1 MKHFEV
7 IPECYVDTNLVSTLM
22 GSEVNH
28 QKGCNSV
35 ANILSDQKKDE
46 FAVGIIDNDKKKPSY
61 FYEFSLM
68 ASRDHLELY
77 KHPNRPHYFI
87 LVKKAIETL
96 LIENAKTM
104 GIDMKA
110 YGLTSNMNELKK
122 LTKKCNS
129 NKDPRFTRLAI
140 ALRISP
146 EIKALEESLKYMVD
160 NKYDVDNKELE
171 QIFLN

>member
-1 MKHFEV
+1 METQTIEYKQTWRDDFLKEICGFANAQGGTLYIGIADNGEV
-7 IPECYVDTNLVSTLM
+7 VGVDNPL
-22 GSEVNH
+22 
-28 QKGCNSV
+28 
-35 ANILSDQKKDE
+35 
-46 FAVGIIDNDKKKPSY
+46 
-61 FYEFSLM
+61 
-68 ASRDHLELY
+68 
-77 KHPNRPHYFI
+77 
-87 LVKKAIETL
+87 
-96 LIENAKTM
+96 

-110 YGLTSNMNELKK
+110 YGLTSNMNELKM